1 MLGFKALKLFFLTL
15 FFSLQFVCGVLTA
28 IVALGCC
35 SVARELG
42 EGGWSYKRSGESLKK
57 AREHGNSWLYKK
69 RSSELSFVKW
79 NEWSESHQPTAA

>member
-1 MLGFKALKLFFLTL
+1 M
-15 FFSLQFVCGVLTA
+15 LTA

-42 EGGWSYKRSGESLKK
+42 EGGWRYKRSGESLKK

-79 NEWSESHQPTAA
+79 NEWSESHQPTAV